1 MRNYF
6 ILACITSI
14 VACKQENAVMQI
26 QQPQNKNIQD
36 TTFDFFGNK
45 VHDSFYGLED
55 DGSQRTMQWVKDE
68 QALTEKYGVKKC
80 ALKFVNAILPF
91 SILKK

>member
-1 MRNYF
+1 
-6 ILACITSI
+6 
-14 VACKQENAVMQI
+14 MQI

-55 DGSQRTMQWVKDE
+55 DGSERTMQWVKDE
-68 QALTEKYGVKKC
+68 QALTENYLSGEKMRAEIRERYTSIFNFDNFR
-80 ALKFVNAILPF
+80 ALFKSCKSMRNDDDG
-91 SILKK
+91 